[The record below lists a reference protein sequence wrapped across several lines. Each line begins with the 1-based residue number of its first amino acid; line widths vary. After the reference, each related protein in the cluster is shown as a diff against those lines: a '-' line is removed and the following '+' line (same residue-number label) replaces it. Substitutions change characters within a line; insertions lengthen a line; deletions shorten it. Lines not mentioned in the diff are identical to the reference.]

1 LPSEHLLEPTTS
13 LTTRHLERA
22 PDTTHKMPS
31 IQYLGLALLAATG
44 AVAVTNESRPPQLN
58 VETVYGCYSDPG
70 ALVLNSTITGVSKGS
85 CVTTGCKVF
94 GYKVAAT
101 SGGNECYCGNTYP
114 SKKYRIPDSECDVAC
129 QGFGDEACGGILK
142 YTVYNSG
149 LSLAVLAV
157 DEAAPTRA
165 ESGSDTK
172 ETTPVKT
179 APQETVIV
187 TEPPKAEKST
197 NTGAIAGGVVVGV
210 VALASAI
217 GGMLFYLRRKRN
229 REIEE
234 EHRRNAVNSFT
245 GKTPSITDARLD
257 PVMAQRRMSDGSIAD
272 NHDYSRKI
280 LRVTNA

>member
-1 LPSEHLLEPTTS
+1 
-13 LTTRHLERA
+13 
-22 PDTTHKMPS
+22 MPS
-31 IQYLGLALLAATG
+31 IRYLGLALLAATG
-44 AVAVTNESRPPQLN
+44 AVAVINQSTPPQLS

-70 ALVLNSTITGVSKGS
+70 DLAPYATNNSNSKGF
-85 CVTTGCKVF
+85 CVTEGCKVA
-94 GYKVAAT
+94 GSKVAAT
-101 SGGNECYCGNTYP
+101 MGGNECFCGDKYP
-114 SKKYRIPDSECDVAC
+114 SKKYRIADSECDIPC
-129 QGFGDEACGGILK
+129 PGFPFEACGGVMK
-142 YTVYNSG
+142 YTIYNTG
-149 LSLAVLAV
+149 LSLAVLPV

-165 ESGSDTK
+165 GSGSQTE
-172 ETTPVKT
+172 ETTSVKT
-179 APQETVIV
+179 APQETVVV
-187 TEPPKAEKST
+187 TEPPKEEKSTT

-217 GGMLFYLRRKRN
+217 GGLLFYLRRKRN